1 MYLHIVYHTLCYS
14 FSKEIFKTCAE
25 WRFLKKIG
33 RSLKTLDF
41 LGCKTFI
48 FLYTSY
54 YIQENKYEFEREYAQ
69 TNWQFR
75 HTHYLWNFST
85 KVIYWSKI
93 IFNLFHQSIYHPQ
106 KTWSWVSF
114 KSTWKLFPRCFL
126 KLVRWLS
133 TVVNIEIEDEITVLD
148 FPILFP
154 TAK

>member
-1 MYLHIVYHTLCYS
+1 MNECLNPTPPFIKMYLHIVYHTLCYS

-33 RSLKTLDF
+33 RSLKTLEF

-75 HTHYLWNFST
+75 HTHYLWIFST

-106 KTWSWVSF
+106 NS
-114 KSTWKLFPRCFL
+114 PRYN
-126 KLVRWLS
+126 LS
-133 TVVNIEIEDEITVLD
+133 QNIY
-148 FPILFP
+148 PMWW
-154 TAK
+154 